1 MNKPIAT
8 ENGYYLSVR
17 FEKNVGIVI
26 ETMGLKRMSR
36 VVLDREAARDLA
48 NQLDIASLNSMPE
61 K

>member
-48 NQLDIASLNSMPE
+48 NQLDIANLNSMPE

>member
-36 VVLDREAARDLA
+36 VILDREAARDLA
-48 NQLDIASLNSMPE
+48 NQLDIANLNSMPE